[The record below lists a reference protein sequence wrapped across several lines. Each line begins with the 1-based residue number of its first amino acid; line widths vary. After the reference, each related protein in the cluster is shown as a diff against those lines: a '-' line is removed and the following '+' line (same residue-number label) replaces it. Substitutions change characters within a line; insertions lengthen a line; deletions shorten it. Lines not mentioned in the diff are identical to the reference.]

1 MNRNRAF
8 LSYYCNTQYG
18 GIAAGTEFKKT
29 ERVGDKGLSDGTR
42 RAIVAFWF
50 GTCIVCPTQALSQL
64 SQPTSLF
71 ILHLTNPASLP
82 LLSIRLLLS
91 PAISPPCRRDSR
103 ASRLYLLRASSSP
116 TSVFASSVAQFL
128 PCRHATWSFALLL
141 ASFGVLSGSLVHF
154 CHSQRISFIAHFG
167 IVSGGA

>member
-1 MNRNRAF
+1 MNRYGAS
-8 LSYYCNTQYG
+8 LSHYYNTQYD

-29 ERVGDKGLSDGTR
+29 ERVGDKALSDGTR
-42 RAIVAFWF
+42 RAIVTFWF
-50 GTCIVCPTQALSQL
+50 GTCVVCPTQALSQL
-64 SQPTSLF
+64 SQQTSLF
-71 ILHLTNPASLP
+71 TLHPTNPASLP
-82 LLSIRLLLS
+82 LHSIQFLLS

-154 CHSQRISFIAHFG
+154 SHSQRISFIAHFV